1 MSATSRSHVDSMPRA
16 GVVDRSAT
24 RRGWGVNSTGLVAAA
39 PFLLPALVALILLR
53 LWPMAE
59 AVISSLS
66 VGPLG
71 GTATRFGLD
80 NYVFLLTS
88 PDAAMTLRATL
99 LFSLVTNPLQ
109 VATALGLALLLSQNL
124 PWVGLWRTV
133 IFLPIAVP
141 QAVAAVVWGVAFR
154 PDGPLNAALVRTGL
168 PPQAF
173 LTSPD
178 QALPSLIALV
188 SWVGVG
194 YWMMFLIAGL
204 LDIPRT
210 YYEAA
215 AVDGASAWQ
224 RFRHITLPLLRRPLL
239 FVLVADT
246 VANFLVFAPV
256 QILTQGGPQGATHL
270 VMFDI
275 YDQAYRVGDLR
286 LANAETVLLVMVVLA
301 IVTVQFRLL
310 GRGEGR
316 A

>member
-1 MSATSRSHVDSMPRA
+1 
-16 GVVDRSAT
+16 
-24 RRGWGVNSTGLVAAA
+24 
-39 PFLLPALVALILLR
+39 
-53 LWPMAE
+53 
-59 AVISSLS
+59 
-66 VGPLG
+66 
-71 GTATRFGLD
+71 
-80 NYVFLLTS
+80 
-88 PDAAMTLRATL
+88 
-99 LFSLVTNPLQ
+99 
-109 VATALGLALLLSQNL
+109 
-124 PWVGLWRTV
+124 LWRTL

-154 PDGPLNAALVRTGL
+154 PDGPLNAALVQLGL
-168 PPQAF
+168 PPQPF
-173 LTSPD
+173 LSSAD

-188 SWVGVG
+188 SWIGVG

-204 LDIPRT
+204 LDIPRS

-224 RFRHITLPLLRRPLL
+224 GFRHITLPLLRRPLL

-256 QILTQGGPQGATHL
+256 QILTQGGPQGSTHL

-275 YDQAYRVGDLR
+275 YDQAYRVGDVR
-286 LANAETVLLVMVVLA
+286 LANAETVLLVVVVLA

-310 GRGEGR
+310 GRGQGR

>member
-1 MSATSRSHVDSMPRA
+1 MSEA
-16 GVVDRSAT
+16 GVMVRSVP
-24 RRGWGVNSTGLVAAA
+24 RRGWRLSSSGLAPAA
-39 PFLLPALVALILLR
+39 PFLIPALVALVVLR

-59 AVISSLS
+59 AVVSSLS

-71 GTATRFGLD
+71 GAATRFGLD

-109 VATALGLALLLSQNL
+109 VVMALALALLLSQNL
-124 PWVGLWRTV
+124 RWVGLWRTL

-154 PDGPLNAALVRTGL
+154 PDGPLNAALVQLGL
-168 PPQAF
+168 PPQPF
-173 LTSPD
+173 LSSAD

-188 SWVGVG
+188 SWIGVG

-204 LDIPRT
+204 LDIPRS

-224 RFRHITLPLLRRPLL
+224 GFRHITLPLLRRPLL
-239 FVLVADT
+239 VVLGADT
-246 VANFLVFAPV
+246 VANLLVFAPV
-256 QILTQGGPQGATHL
+256 QILTQGGPQGSTHL

-275 YDQAYRVGDLR
+275 YDQAYRVGDVR
-286 LANAETVLLVMVVLA
+286 LANAETVLLVVVVLA

-310 GRGEGR
+310 GRGQGR